1 MSLVPFGLRAGAS
14 RRVVAPAPVLPACA
28 APLTLASGPDCGRP
42 TAQGDL
48 RLGLRVSPQWARRRG
63 VTVVV
68 PVVVVVAALLLLL
81 VVVVVVP
88 VERDQ
93 TRACVRACVQRET
106 AYQPS
111 DIGSPSESPDPGSR
125 KGLAWAGLWQVRHI
139 QIYESCVER
148 ASARAL
154 RTERSSAKMAM
165 ESGRISRMSRGRP
178 AAKGGGAPLT
188 QERLTL
194 TVRHASARCTLLPQL
209 PCS

>member
-1 MSLVPFGLRAGAS
+1 MGRDLPVMSLAPFGLRAGAS

-81 VVVVVVP
+81 LLVVVVVVP

-93 TRACVRACVQRET
+93 TRACVRACV
-106 AYQPS
+106 
-111 DIGSPSESPDPGSR
+111 
-125 KGLAWAGLWQVRHI
+125 
-139 QIYESCVER
+139 R
-148 ASARAL
+148 AA
-154 RTERSSAKMAM
+154 
-165 ESGRISRMSRGRP
+165 
-178 AAKGGGAPLT
+178 
-188 QERLTL
+188 
-194 TVRHASARCTLLPQL
+194 
-209 PCS
+209 